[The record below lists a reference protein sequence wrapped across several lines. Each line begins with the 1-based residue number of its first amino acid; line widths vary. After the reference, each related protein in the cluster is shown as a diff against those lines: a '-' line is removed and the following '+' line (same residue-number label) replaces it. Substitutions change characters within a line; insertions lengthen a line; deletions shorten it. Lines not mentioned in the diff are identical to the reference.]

1 MPIFKG
7 CLFYVGAYH
16 PNFMEYVL
24 GVVGGMVI
32 IDGGGVVGGGV
43 VVGGVVGGGVVDGG
57 VVDGGNGGNGGI
69 GEVGG
74 DGVVGPQSHG

>member
-1 MPIFKG
+1 MPIFTG

-16 PNFMEYVL
+16 PNFMEYIL

-43 VVGGVVGGGVVDGG
+43 VGGWVVDGG
-57 VVDGGNGGNGGI
+57 DGGNGEI
-69 GEVGG
+69 GEVGR

>member
-1 MPIFKG
+1 MPIFTG

-16 PNFMEYVL
+16 PNFMEYIL

-43 VVGGVVGGGVVDGG
+43 VGGG
-57 VVDGGNGGNGGI
+57 VVDGGNGGNGGNGGM